1 MIRQFKTIADAVP
14 HTFRYAGTHG
24 GEGNVEV
31 VKENGERM
39 RIDTPVFTAAE
50 TAQLMRVYGHAWF
63 IYQMC
68 ERNLYR
74 DGSRAD
80 YWYRKLRDKA
90 WMRIA
95 EIMAKMAEWE
105 KGIV

>member
-1 MIRQFKTIADAVP
+1 MTRKFKTIADAVP
-14 HTFRYAGTHG
+14 REYP
-24 GEGNVEV
+24 
-31 VKENGERM
+31 VKMHDDCSFDIEWF
-39 RIDTPVFTAAE
+39 FTAAE

-80 YWYRKLRDKA
+80 YWYCILRDKA
-90 WMRIA
+90 SMRIA
-95 EIMAKMAEWE
+95 EIKAKMAEWE
-105 KGIV
+105 KDSKEVKSGN

>member
-1 MIRQFKTIADAVP
+1 MTRKFKTIADAVP
-14 HTFRYAGTHG
+14 HTSEAMLLDVTRHG
-24 GEGNVEV
+24 EQY
-31 VKENGERM
+31 
-39 RIDTPVFTAAE
+39 FTAAE

-80 YWYRKLRDKA
+80 YWYCILRDKA
-90 WMRIA
+90 SMRIA
-95 EIMAKMAEWE
+95 EIKAKMAEWE